1 MRSVIPVPDNSFLGR
16 YAAEGAF
23 TDCYAVSVTIE
34 VGLAEFIYAF
44 YTTPIFKVERWLLAK
59 ALGIKATDQ
68 EARRL
73 ATAEATHF
81 SAWRVE
87 RRSDIEILMDAG
99 QTRSWLSVRPDA
111 QAVKSTTLLFGSAVV
126 PMRPNGKLG
135 WAFHTL
141 LGFHRLYSKLLL
153 RSAARRVVRIRYAES
168 GA

>member
-1 MRSVIPVPDNSFLGR
+1 MTSAIPVPDKSFLGR

-23 TDCYAVSVTIE
+23 TDCYAVSVASE

-59 ALGIKATDQ
+59 ALGVKATDQ
-68 EARRL
+68 EARLL

-87 RRSDIEILMDAG
+87 RRSDCEILMDAG
-99 QTRSWLSVRPDA
+99 QTRSWLSVRSDGH
-111 QAVKSTTLLFGSAVV
+111 AVNSTTLLFGSAVV
-126 PMRPNGKLG
+126 PMRPNGKFGL
-135 WAFHTL
+135 AFHAL

-153 RSAARRVVRIRYAES
+153 RSASRRVVRLRYAQS